1 MARSVLD
8 PKPWG
13 DSLNKAD
20 RCGEMRDILT
30 SVSVKQ
36 GETCVV
42 LGERNRRL
50 DVAHISQ
57 SGWTDIFQGE
67 VGELPDEDRCRH
79 ASLTHSEMLALVRAY
94 LARPG
99 IVADLVHDNDTRVSV
114 DFWREWVKESLALPR
129 HTALVDNAEAIFHD
143 HILLLGTRLAQ
154 GDRFRNE
161 TGDLTIER
169 IYQPTEVAPALLDM
183 RVTSHFNR
191 PESFAHGVSAWA
203 FAQGVI
209 DGTTVRLE
217 TPDPCLGL
225 GSDGKPLFVTL
236 SDDEIDPSRT
246 VMDGSYATNH

>member
-13 DSLNKAD
+13 DSLNNQD
-20 RCGEMRDILT
+20 RFDEMRDILT

-50 DVAHISQ
+50 DVAHITE

-67 VGELPDEDRCRH
+67 VGILPDEDRCRH
-79 ASLTHSEMLALVRAY
+79 ASLTHSEMLVLIRAY

-99 IVADLVHDNDTRVSV
+99 VVADLVQDNDETVSI
-114 DFWREWVKESLALPR
+114 DFWKAWVKESLALPR
-129 HTALVDNAEAIFHD
+129 AGHVAQVANPDMTSWDTLMLHGV
-143 HILLLGTRLAQ
+143 RLTV

-161 TGDLTIER
+161 TGDVTIER
-169 IYQPTEVAPALLDM
+169 IYHVSGFAPAQLDL
-183 RVTSHFNR
+183 RIRSHFNR
-191 PESFAHGVSAWA
+191 PESFAHGVVAWE
-203 FAQGVI
+203 FAQGVR
-209 DGTTVRLE
+209 DGTTIRLE
-217 TPDPCLGL
+217 TPST
-225 GSDGKPLFVTL
+225 GSDGQPMFAVL

-246 VMDGSYATNH
+246 VADGSLVANH